1 MKPVTFLGIPVGE
14 SPDGTPTTQ
23 GTCRQQPRRAAGR
36 YHAAV
41 AGITPWALMCRASR
55 LPGQW
60 RERLRRRGRLRDLSN
75 HQLRD
80 IGLRREQWF
89 DETSKPIWW

>member
-1 MKPVTFLGIPVGE
+1 MKSVTFLGLSVGE
-14 SPDGTPTTQ
+14 SPDWTPTGQ
-23 GTCRQQPRRAAGR
+23 STCRQQSHLAAGR
-36 YHAAV
+36 HRAAV
-41 AGITPWALMCRASR
+41 AGITAWTLMCRATR
-55 LPGQW
+55 LLGQW